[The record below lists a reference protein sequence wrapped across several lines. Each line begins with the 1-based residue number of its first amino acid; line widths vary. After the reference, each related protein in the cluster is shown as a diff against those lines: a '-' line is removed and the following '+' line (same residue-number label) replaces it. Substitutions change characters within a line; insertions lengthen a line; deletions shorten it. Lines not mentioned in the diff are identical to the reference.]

1 MLHHTFQLIFLN
13 YFSMAGSTKNHFISS
28 MLLLGLLIMATLD
41 STVAQVGVC
50 YGRNGNGLPSNPSQV
65 VALYNQNNIRRMRI
79 YDPDQPTLQALSG
92 SNIELI
98 LDVPN
103 PDLENLASN
112 QANAN
117 TWVQN
122 NVQNYP
128 NVRFR
133 YIAVG
138 NEVSPVRPETS
149 QYVNFVLPALQ
160 NIYNAISAASLG
172 NQIKVS
178 TAVDTRVLGNA
189 YPPADGVFRSD
200 VNDYL
205 NPIIGFLANTDA
217 PLLVNIYPYFSYID
231 DPSNIPLEYALFT
244 SDGIVVPGGVRYQN
258 LFYATLD
265 AMYAA
270 LEKSGGSNVVIV
282 VSESGWPSAG
292 FPVATVE
299 NSRLYNTNLLQRV
312 RDGTPKRPG
321 RAIETYVFSMLDEDQ
336 KSPEIEKNFGIF
348 LANGQPKYPISF

>member
-1 MLHHTFQLIFLN
+1 
-13 YFSMAGSTKNHFISS
+13 MAVTGNRIISP
-28 MLLLGLLIMATLD
+28 MVLLGLLIMASMD
-41 STVAQVGVC
+41 FSVAQIGVC

-79 YDPDQPTLQALSG
+79 YDPHQPTLQALSG

-98 LDVPN
+98 LGVPN
-103 PDLENLASN
+103 ADLQSIASS

-122 NVQNYP
+122 NVRNHP

-138 NEVSPVRPETS
+138 NEVSPIRQDTS

-160 NIYNAISAASLG
+160 NINNAISAAGLG
-172 NQIKVS
+172 TRIRVS
-178 TAVDTRVLGNA
+178 TSIDTGVLGTS
-189 YPPADGVFRSD
+189 YPPADGAFRSD
-200 VNDYL
+200 VNGFL
-205 NPIIGFLANTDA
+205 NPIIRFLANSGA

-231 DPSNIPLEYALFT
+231 NPRDINLQYALFT

-258 LFYATLD
+258 LFYAILD

-270 LEKSGGSNVVIV
+270 VERSGGPNVEIV

-292 FPVATVE
+292 SSVATVE
-299 NSRLYNTNLLQRV
+299 NSRLYNTNLIRRA
-312 RDGTPKRPG
+312 RDGTPRRPG
-321 RAIETYVFSMLDEDQ
+321 RAIETYIFSMLDEDQ
-336 KSPEIEKNFGIF
+336 RNPEIERNFGIF
-348 LANGQPKYPISF
+348 RSNGQNKYPISFN